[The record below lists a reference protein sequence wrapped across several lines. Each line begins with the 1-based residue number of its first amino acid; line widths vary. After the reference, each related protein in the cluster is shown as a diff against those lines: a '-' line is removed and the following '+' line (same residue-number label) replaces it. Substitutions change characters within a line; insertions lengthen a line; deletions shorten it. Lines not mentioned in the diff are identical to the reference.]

1 MKKFKLKTV
10 DVWDTILRRNCH
22 PDFIKRSTS
31 YYFFLKYH
39 KIHNI
44 DSVEQLFV
52 KRVETE
58 HTIGQENM
66 ALGYDDEY
74 LIQDVIRRWVE
85 NYISAEQYDTAAI
98 SHELYNWEMEQEKK
112 NIYLDPGIKEFL
124 AQYPADTTL
133 FLSDFYTSADDL
145 KKLLNSAGMHAS
157 IIADGVSS
165 IDVCLNKRSGKLF
178 DFVQQKYQLSP
189 ADWVHIGDNE
199 WSDVKMPASKG
210 INSIR
215 YLPTEQHQLREQ
227 KEFLW
232 NNNDALTETL
242 INNIIQEH
250 SETENLKDN
259 FLLGLKTTPLI
270 AGFCL
275 NILERAISSGSEK
288 IFFLTREGE
297 FFIKAFDVLIKHF
310 KNHVSEIKLPE
321 IDILEV
327 SRLATFAPS
336 LQEISL
342 KEMMRVW
349 NLYSTQSL
357 GALFKTLNVDIAE
370 FQDLI
375 DKYAIPAE
383 QQIQYPWQDARVQQL
398 FDDASFKKKL
408 WQHVLQQRSLLK
420 HYFETKGLRDDMDIK
435 VCIVDVGW
443 RGTIHDNIALLYP
456 NIHFT
461 GVYLGLQKFLNDQPS
476 NTSKFAFGPNLNHQL
491 EYPHF
496 LDSVAPIE
504 MITNSPSGSV
514 TGYEE
519 KNGKF
524 VAIRKID
531 DDENTA
537 WSKFTKT
544 FQEGILAGME
554 SFSTAVLSYGLTH
567 DQVRGYALKV
577 WDVLISGNNK
587 SLTDAFSNLNHN
599 ETFGLGGYVKKC
611 QVPSTCEILGALW
624 NKVYRKNLISFIKAN
639 QWSEG
644 IRNRDNLTWL
654 NKNVLALTIDLAV
667 FYKKNFYRK

>member
-1 MKKFKLKTV
+1 MNKFKLKTV

-22 PDFIKRSTS
+22 PDFIKRSTA

-39 KIHNI
+39 DLHNI
-44 DSVEQLFV
+44 NSVDQLFS

-58 HTIGQENM
+58 HAIGQENK
-66 ALGYDDEY
+66 ALAYDDEY
-74 LIQDVIRRWVE
+74 LIQDVMLQWVA
-85 NYISAEQYDTAAI
+85 NYISAEHYDTAAI
-98 SHELYNWEMEQEKK
+98 AHELYVWEMEQEKK
-112 NIYLDPGIKEFL
+112 TIYLDPDIKDFL
-124 AQYPADTTL
+124 AQYPADNTL

-145 KKLLNSAGMHAS
+145 KKLLHHAGMDVS
-157 IIADGVSS
+157 IISDGISS
-165 IDVCLNKRSGKLF
+165 IDERLNKRSGKLF

-215 YLPTEQHQLREQ
+215 YLPTDQHHLREQ
-227 KEFLW
+227 KEALW
-232 NNNDALTETL
+232 HNNETLTETL
-242 INNIIQEH
+242 INQIIQEH
-250 SETENLKDN
+250 TKSAQLPVD

-275 NILERAISSGSEK
+275 KILEQAISSNSEK
-288 IFFLTREGE
+288 IFFFTREGE
-297 FFIKAFDVLIKHF
+297 FFIKAFNILIDYLKA
-310 KNHVSEIKLPE
+310 NISEIKLPE

-349 NLYSTQSL
+349 NLYSTQSVS
-357 GALFKTLNVDIAE
+357 ALFKTLNIDITG
-370 FQDLI
+370 FKRFI
-375 DKYAIPAE
+375 DKYDIPADE
-383 QQIQYPWQDARVQQL
+383 QIQYPWQDHRVQQL
-398 FDDASFKKKL
+398 FDDAAFKEQL
-408 WQHVLQQRSLLK
+408 WQHVLQQRALLK
-420 HYFETKGLRDDMDIK
+420 AYFKTKGLHDDVDAK
-435 VCIVDVGW
+435 VCVVDVGW

-476 NTSKFAFGPNLNHQL
+476 NTAKAAFGPDLNHQL

-514 TGYEE
+514 TGYGEE
-519 KNGKF
+519 NGKL
-524 VAIRKID
+524 VAIRNINS
-531 DDENTA
+531 DENNA
-537 WSKFTKT
+537 WHSFTRT
-544 FQEGILAGME
+544 FQEGILAGMT
-554 SFSTAVLSYGLTH
+554 SFSAAALSHGLTH
-567 DQVRGYALKV
+567 EQVRGYALKV

-587 SLTDAFSNLNHN
+587 SLTDAFNNLNHN
-599 ETFGLGGYVKKC
+599 ETFGLGGYIKKNH
-611 QVPSTCEILGALW
+611 VPSTGEILSALW
-624 NKVYRKNLISFIKAN
+624 NREHKKNLISFIKAN
-639 QWSEG
+639 QWSDG
-644 IRNRDNLTWL
+644 IRNRDNLSLL
-654 NKNVLALTIDLAV
+654 NKNILALTIDLAV
-667 FYKKNFYRK
+667 FYKRRFYRK